1 MKTLQPPDEWL
12 MAQVAGGNREQ
23 LEPLVRRYA
32 NRLLTFI
39 ERMVGNHHRAEE
51 LFQDVFL
58 LAWQKR
64 RQYDDRRPFK
74 PWLFAIAANRVHEV
88 LRPNCLRLG
97 PMPEDDPPWPA
108 NTPDLS
114 PLETAIATETA
125 AMVGTAVARLPVAQR
140 TVVVLRIWCG
150 LSYAEIAGI
159 VSRHE
164 GAVRVNMHHGLTAL
178 REYLEPRLR

>member
-12 MAQVAGGNREQ
+12 MAQVAGGIREQ

-58 LAWQKR
+58 LVWQKR

-74 PWLFAIAANRVHEV
+74 PWLFAIAANRVRED
-88 LRPNCLRLG
+88 LRSRPATATRVAD
-97 PMPEDDPPWPA
+97 DDPPWTES
-108 NTPDLS
+108 TPDLS
-114 PLETAIATETA
+114 PIETAIATETA
-125 AMVGTAVARLPVAQR
+125 TLVGVAVAQLPVTQR

-150 LSYAEIAGI
+150 LSYAEIAQI
-159 VSRHE
+159 ANQLE
-164 GAVRVNMHHGLTAL
+164 GTARANMHHGLTAL
-178 REYLEPRLR
+178 RDYLEPRLK